1 MEMKFQKR
9 LILLGVTAIAIG
21 GFVYSQI
28 FIHEKNRKDLRE
40 IARDIAFHWKE
51 KLDLTP
57 AQTSVLEN
65 IIIEF
70 TLRKNEIIN
79 SDVPSPIKIRKLQK
93 VQRREHR
100 NLKKILNEDK
110 FNAYVGL
117 NKKLPNNIMDSISA

>member
-1 MEMKFQKR
+1 MEMKFQNR

-28 FIHEKNRKDLRE
+28 FIHQKNRKDLRE
-40 IARDIAFHWKE
+40 IARDIAFHWKQ
-51 KLDLTP
+51 KLDLTS

-79 SDVPSPIKIRKLQK
+79 SDAPSPIKIRKLQK

-110 FNAYVGL
+110 FNTYVGI
-117 NKKLPNNIMDSISA
+117 NKKVPNNIMDSISA

>member
-1 MEMKFQKR
+1 MKMKFQNR
-9 LILLGVTAIAIG
+9 LILLGVTAIAVG

-40 IARDIAFHWKE
+40 IARDIANNWKE

-57 AQTSVLEN
+57 AQTDVLEN

-70 TLRKNEIIN
+70 TIRKNEIIN
-79 SDVPSPIKIRKLQK
+79 SDAPSPIKIRKLQK

-100 NLKKILNEDK
+100 DLKKVLNEEK
-110 FNAYVGL
+110 FKAYVGL
-117 NKKLPNNIMDSISA
+117 NKKIPHKIMDSLQV

>member
-1 MEMKFQKR
+1 MKFQNR
-9 LILLGVTAIAIG
+9 LILLGVTAIAVG

-40 IARDIAFHWKE
+40 IARDIANNWRE

-57 AQTSVLEN
+57 VQTDVLEN

-79 SDVPSPIKIRKLQK
+79 SDAPSPIKIRKLQK

-100 NLKKILNEDK
+100 NLKKVLNEEK
-110 FNAYVGL
+110 FQTYVGL
-117 NKKLPNNIMDSISA
+117 NKKIPNKIMDSLQV

>member
-1 MEMKFQKR
+1 MIMKLQNR
-9 LILLGVTAIAIG
+9 LILLGVTAIAVG

-40 IARDIAFHWKE
+40 IASDIAFHWKE

-79 SDVPSPIKIRKLQK
+79 SDAPSPAKIRKLQK

-100 NLKKILNEDK
+100 DLKKILKDEK
-110 FNAYVGL
+110 FKAYVGI
-117 NKKLPNNIMDSISA
+117 NKKVPNKMMDSLSA

>member
-1 MEMKFQKR
+1 MKMKFQNR
-9 LILLGVTAIAIG
+9 LILLGVTAIAVG

-28 FIHEKNRKDLRE
+28 FIHEKNRRDLRE
-40 IARDIAFHWKE
+40 IARDIANNWKE

-57 AQTSVLEN
+57 AQTDVLEN

-79 SDVPSPIKIRKLQK
+79 SDAPSPIKIRKLQK

-100 NLKKILNEDK
+100 DLKKVLNEEK
-110 FNAYVGL
+110 FKAYLGS
-117 NKKLPNNIMDSISA
+117 NKKNPNKIMDSLQV

>member
-1 MEMKFQKR
+1 MKMKFQNR
-9 LILLGVTAIAIG
+9 LILLGVTAIAVG

-40 IARDIAFHWKE
+40 IARDIAYNWKE

-79 SDVPSPIKIRKLQK
+79 SDAPSSIKIRKLQK

-100 NLKKILNEDK
+100 DLKKILNEEK

-117 NKKLPNNIMDSISA
+117 NKKIPNKIMDSLQV

>member
-1 MEMKFQKR
+1 MKFQNR
-9 LILLGVTAIAIG
+9 LILLGVTAIAVG

-40 IARDIAFHWKE
+40 IARDIANNWRE

-57 AQTSVLEN
+57 AQTDVLEN

-79 SDVPSPIKIRKLQK
+79 SDAPSPIKIRKLQK

-100 NLKKILNEDK
+100 DLKKVLNEEK
-110 FNAYVGL
+110 FKAYVGL
-117 NKKLPNNIMDSISA
+117 NKKIPNKIMDSLQV

>member
-1 MEMKFQKR
+1 MKMKFQNR
-9 LILLGVTAIAIG
+9 LILLGVTAIAVG

-28 FIHEKNRKDLRE
+28 FIHQKNRKDLRE
-40 IARDIAFHWKE
+40 IARDIAYHWKE
-51 KLDLTP
+51 RLELTP

-79 SDVPSPIKIRKLQK
+79 SDASSPIKIRRLQK

-100 NLKKILNEDK
+100 DLKKILNEEK
-110 FNAYVGL
+110 FKTYVGL
-117 NKKLPNNIMDSISA
+117 NKKVPTKIMDSLQV